1 MKPKLRCRI
10 DDLSKLAVRYN
21 DPIEDTEL
29 DGLRKEILKRGYM
42 TKDELR
48 VDARWKAT
56 RSAGRMERNTED

>member
-29 DGLRKEILKRGYM
+29 EGLRQEIKC
-42 TKDELR
+42 
-48 VDARWKAT
+48 
-56 RSAGRMERNTED
+56 STEYFL